1 MNKTIT
7 ITDRVGVFD
16 IPTFYVSENEDLRIY
31 VKRADGKQLK
41 NYRMLVKHGNL
52 TKTFTLFSEGVIEL
66 KAEWIN
72 QNDEAIEFELVLM
85 DNAGINVLSGETFE
99 IEPLKLKKMKGKFEY
114 SAMVQSILAWQELHG
129 RELAELRERFDRYEK
144 NGIDIET
151 VQE

>member
-1 MNKTIT
+1 MNRTIT
-7 ITDRVGVFD
+7 IKDRVGLFD
-16 IPTFYVSENEDLRIY
+16 SPTFYVSENEDLRIY

-99 IEPLKLKKMKGKFEY
+99 IEPLKLKKMQGKFEY
-114 SAMVQSILAWQELHG
+114 SAMVQTLALWQEAHG
-129 RELAELRERFDRYEK
+129 KRLADLERRFTAYEF
-144 NGIDIET
+144 NGTILET
-151 VQE
+151 E